1 MPTMILNKKDEYFI
15 SIAKQ
20 GIHSFMMLGVV
31 KDGQPQLL
39 ARVGKFGD
47 IDPDSSSKF
56 AMIKKAIT
64 TKVLSRIADEGL
76 SRKNGNIAVINYQAY
91 AINYEQVKE
100 FLGMIAEIEQR
111 QLKNPEIVK
120 EIQRKYGSSGIEEKA
135 IKCFVPVKE
144 DESFVKED
152 ESFVKFKL
160 KKLKECEFLTTEEIK
175 AKTSS
180 EIASGVQQ
188 IHLNNTCRTSSKNIV
203 EAILGFAT
211 DVSSYFF
218 IAPKHQSKLI
228 AGQPAKESFYIL
240 PLPPNCVN
248 VSKEQEAA
256 LKKIYKRLEEIP
268 KLNPESAET
277 RKKFDALKS
286 MYKDIAGENHLIAK
300 ALFGKILEH
309 EDKNQNSLFEKR
321 SPNFLSKLF
330 SLSSSTK
337 RMFYD
342 MENGLKKMMTSQ
354 EVNDV
359 IEKFKI
365 QKGNP
370 TEENPETEVRPSKPS

>member
-1 MPTMILNKKDEYFI
+1 MPTMTLNKKDEYFI
-15 SIAKQ
+15 SIAKK
-20 GIHSFMMLGVV
+20 GIHSFMMLGVI
-31 KDGQPQLL
+31 KDGQPKLL
-39 ARVGKFGD
+39 ARVGKTGD
-47 IDPDSSSKF
+47 INPDYSSRF
-56 AMIKKAIT
+56 AMIKKTIT
-64 TKVLSRIADEGL
+64 TKTLSRLADEGV
-76 SRKNGNIAVINYQAY
+76 SRRKGHIADINYQAY

-111 QLKNPEIVK
+111 QLKNQEIVN
-120 EIQRKYGSSGIEEKA
+120 GIRRIYDFMEMAE

-144 DESFVKED
+144 NGDIVEFN
-152 ESFVKFKL
+152 L

-175 AKTSS
+175 AKTSH
-180 EIASGVQQ
+180 EIASGVQY
-188 IHLNNTCRTSSKNIV
+188 IYLNNTCRTSSKNIV
-203 EAILGFAT
+203 EAILGFVT

-240 PLPPNCVN
+240 PLPPNCAN

-256 LKKIYKRLEEIP
+256 LKKTYKRLEEIP

-286 MYKDIAGENHLIAK
+286 MYKDISGENHLSAK

-337 RMFYD
+337 RMFED
-342 MENGLKKMMTSQ
+342 MEKGLKKMMTSQ

-359 IEKFKI
+359 IEKFKT
-365 QKGNP
+365 QKENSI
-370 TEENPETEVRPSKPS
+370 EENQETEASLNKFS

>member
-1 MPTMILNKKDEYFI
+1 MILNKKDEYFI

-20 GIHSFMMLGVV
+20 GMHSFMMLGVI

-39 ARVGKFGD
+39 ARVGKTDD
-47 IDPDSSSKF
+47 INHTSLRKNF
-56 AMIKKAIT
+56 FLGE
-64 TKVLSRIADEGL
+64 LSRLADEGIFRQEG
-76 SRKNGNIAVINYQAY
+76 SIAVINYQAY

-111 QLKNPEIVK
+111 QLKNQEIVNGI
-120 EIQRKYGSSGIEEKA
+120 ERKYGSNGMENKA
-135 IKCFVPVKE
+135 IGCFVPVKE
-144 DESFVKED
+144 NGDIVE
-152 ESFVKFKL
+152 FKL

-286 MYKDIAGENHLIAK
+286 MYKDIAGENHLSAK

-337 RMFYD
+337 RMFED
-342 MENGLKKMMTSQ
+342 MEKGLKKMMTSQ

-359 IEKFKI
+359 IEKFKT
-365 QKGNP
+365 QKENSI
-370 TEENPETEVRPSKPS
+370 EENQETEASLNKFRDR

>member
-1 MPTMILNKKDEYFI
+1 MPTMTLNKKDEYFV

-39 ARVGKFGD
+39 ARVGKTNN
-47 IDPDSSSKF
+47 IDPDSSSQF
-56 AMIKKAIT
+56 AMIKKEIIT
-64 TKVLSRIADEGL
+64 KTLSRIADEGL
-76 SRKNGNIAVINYQAY
+76 SRKNGNIADISYQAY

-120 EIQRKYGSSGIEEKA
+120 GIKRQYGSDGIEKEA
-135 IKCFVPVKE
+135 IKCFVPVEEGK
-144 DESFVKED
+144 
-152 ESFVKFKL
+152 SFVKFEL
-160 KKLKECEFLTTEEIK
+160 KKLKESEFLTTEEIK

-211 DVSSYFF
+211 DISSYFF

-286 MYKDIAGENHLIAK
+286 MYKDIAGENHLSAK

-337 RMFYD
+337 RMFDD

-365 QKGNP
+365 QKENP
-370 TEENPETEVRPSKPS
+370 TEENQETDVRLNKFS

>member
-1 MPTMILNKKDEYFI
+1 MPTMTLNKKDEYFL

-31 KDGQPQLL
+31 KDGQPKLL
-39 ARVGKFGD
+39 ARVAKNDD
-47 IDPDSSSKF
+47 INPTSLRKNVF
-56 AMIKKAIT
+56 LGE
-64 TKVLSRIADEGL
+64 LSRLADEGI
-76 SRKNGNIAVINYQAY
+76 SRDENHIADINYQAY

-111 QLKNPEIVK
+111 QLKNQEVIEGIK
-120 EIQRKYGSSGIEEKA
+120 RKYGSNGIENKA
-135 IKCFVPVKE
+135 IECFVPVKTNG
-144 DESFVKED
+144 DVVTFR
-152 ESFVKFKL
+152 L
-160 KKLKECEFLTTEEIK
+160 KKLKECEFLITGEIK
-175 AKTSS
+175 AKTNS

-203 EAILGFAT
+203 EAILGFVT

-240 PLPPNCVN
+240 PPPPNCAN
-248 VSKEQEAA
+248 VSKEQESV

-268 KLNPESAET
+268 KLNPESPET

-286 MYKDIAGENHLIAK
+286 MYKDIAGENHLSAK

-337 RMFYD
+337 RMFDD
-342 MENGLKKMMTSQ
+342 MEKGLKKMMTSQ
-354 EVNDV
+354 EVN
-359 IEKFKI
+359 EAYGKFKM
-365 QKGNP
+365 QEDNP
-370 TEENPETEVRPSKPS
+370 IEDNQETEIKPNNFR

>member
-1 MPTMILNKKDEYFI
+1 MPTITLNKKDEYFI

-20 GIHSFMMLGVV
+20 GMHSFMMLGVV
-31 KDGQPQLL
+31 KDGQPKLL
-39 ARVGKFGD
+39 ARVGKTSD
-47 IDPDSSSKF
+47 IDPDCSSQF
-56 AMIKKAIT
+56 AMTKKAIT
-64 TKVLSRIADEGL
+64 TKKLSRIADEGL
-76 SRKNGNIAVINYQAY
+76 SREKGSIADISYQAY

-111 QLKNPEIVK
+111 QIKNPEIVK
-120 EIQRKYGSSGIEEKA
+120 GIKRKYGSDGIEKKA

-144 DESFVKED
+144 NGDV
-152 ESFVKFKL
+152 VKFEL

-228 AGQPAKESFYIL
+228 AGQPKKESFYVL
-240 PLPPNCVN
+240 PPPPNCAN
-248 VSKEQEAA
+248 VSKEQEAV

-268 KLNPESAET
+268 KLNPESPET

-286 MYKDIAGENHLIAK
+286 MYKDIAGENHLSAK

-337 RMFYD
+337 RMFDD
-342 MENGLKKMMTSQ
+342 MENGLKKMMTYQ

-359 IEKFKI
+359 IEKFKT
-365 QKGNP
+365 QKENSI
-370 TEENPETEVRPSKPS
+370 EENQETEASLNKFRDRK

>member
-1 MPTMILNKKDEYFI
+1 MPTITLNKKDEYFI

-20 GIHSFMMLGVV
+20 GMHSFMMLGVI
-31 KDGQPQLL
+31 KDGQPKLL
-39 ARVGKFGD
+39 ARVGKTND
-47 IDPDSSSKF
+47 IDPDCSSQF
-56 AMIKKAIT
+56 AMTKKAIT
-64 TKVLSRIADEGL
+64 TKILSRIADEGL
-76 SRKNGNIAVINYQAY
+76 SRKKGSIADISYQAY

-111 QLKNPEIVK
+111 QIKNPEIVK
-120 EIQRKYGSSGIEEKA
+120 GIKRKYGSDGIEEKA

-144 DESFVKED
+144 NGDV
-152 ESFVKFKL
+152 VKFKL

-180 EIASGVQQ
+180 EIASGAQK

-228 AGQPAKESFYIL
+228 AGQPKKESFYVL
-240 PLPPNCVN
+240 PPPPNCAN
-248 VSKEQEAA
+248 VSKEQEAV

-268 KLNPESAET
+268 KLNPESPET

-286 MYKDIAGENHLIAK
+286 MYKDIAGENHLSAK

-337 RMFYD
+337 RMFDD

-359 IEKFKI
+359 IEKFKV

-370 TEENPETEVRPSKPS
+370 TQENPETEVRLSKPS

>member
-1 MPTMILNKKDEYFI
+1 MPTITLNKKDEYFI
-15 SIAKQ
+15 SIAYQ
-20 GIHSFMMLGVV
+20 EIHSFMMLGVV
-31 KDGQPQLL
+31 KDGQPKLL
-39 ARVGKFGD
+39 ARVGKIYD
-47 IDPDSSSKF
+47 INPTSLRKNAF
-56 AMIKKAIT
+56 LGK
-64 TKVLSRIADEGL
+64 LSRLADEGIF
-76 SRKNGNIAVINYQAY
+76 RREGNIAVINYQAY

-111 QLKNPEIVK
+111 QLKNQEIVNGIK
-120 EIQRKYGSSGIEEKA
+120 RKYGSDGIEKVA

-144 DESFVKED
+144 NGDIVE
-152 ESFVKFKL
+152 FKL
-160 KKLKECEFLTTEEIK
+160 EKLKECEFLTTEEIK

-180 EIASGVQQ
+180 EVASGVQQ

-286 MYKDIAGENHLIAK
+286 MYKDIAGENHLSAK

-337 RMFYD
+337 RMFED
-342 MENGLKKMMTSQ
+342 MEKGLKKMMTSQ

-359 IEKFKI
+359 IEKFKT
-365 QKGNP
+365 QKENSI
-370 TEENPETEVRPSKPS
+370 EENQETEASLNKFRDR

>member
-1 MPTMILNKKDEYFI
+1 MPTITLNKKDEYFI

-20 GIHSFMMLGVV
+20 GIHSSMMLGIV
-31 KDGQPQLL
+31 KDGQPKLL
-39 ARVGKFGD
+39 ARVGKTND
-47 IDPDSSSKF
+47 IDPDCSSQF

-64 TKVLSRIADEGL
+64 TKTLSRIADEGL
-76 SRKNGNIAVINYQAY
+76 SRKEGSIADISYQAY

-111 QLKNPEIVK
+111 QIKNPEIVK
-120 EIQRKYGSSGIEEKA
+120 GIQREYGSDGIEEEA
-135 IKCFVPVKE
+135 IECFVPVE
-144 DESFVKED
+144 EGESV
-152 ESFVKFKL
+152 VKFEL

-228 AGQPAKESFYIL
+228 AGEPQKESFYVL
-240 PLPPNCVN
+240 PPPPNCAKN
-248 VSKEQEAA
+248 VSKEQEEA

-286 MYKDIAGENHLIAK
+286 MYKDIAGENHLSAK

-321 SPNFLSKLF
+321 SPNFLSNLF

-337 RMFYD
+337 RMFDD

-365 QKGNP
+365 QKENP
-370 TEENPETEVRPSKPS
+370 TEENPETEARLSKPS

>member
-1 MPTMILNKKDEYFI
+1 MILNKKDEYFI
-15 SIAKQ
+15 SIAMQ
-20 GIHSFMMLGVV
+20 GNHSFMMLGVI

-39 ARVGKFGD
+39 ARVGKTDD
-47 IDPDSSSKF
+47 INPTSLRKNVF
-56 AMIKKAIT
+56 LGE
-64 TKVLSRIADEGL
+64 LSRLADEGI
-76 SRKNGNIAVINYQAY
+76 SRSEGSIAVINYQAY

-111 QLKNPEIVK
+111 QIKNPEIVK
-120 EIQRKYGSSGIEEKA
+120 GIQREYGSDGIEKEA
-135 IKCFVPVKE
+135 IICFVPVKE
-144 DESFVKED
+144 NGDIVEFEL
-152 ESFVKFKL
+152 EKL
-160 KKLKECEFLTTEEIK
+160 KNFEFLTTEEIK

-180 EIASGVQQ
+180 EIASGVQYLS
-188 IHLNNTCRTSSKNIV
+188 LNNTCRASSKNIV

-228 AGQPAKESFYIL
+228 AGQPKKESFYVL
-240 PLPPNCVN
+240 PPPPNCAN
-248 VSKEQEAA
+248 VSKEQEAV

-268 KLNPESAET
+268 KLNPESPET

-286 MYKDIAGENHLIAK
+286 MYKDIAGENHLSAK

-337 RMFYD
+337 RMFDD
-342 MENGLKKMMTSQ
+342 MEKGLKKMMTSQ
-354 EVNDV
+354 EVNEV
-359 IEKFKI
+359 FEKCKI
-365 QKGNP
+365 QKENP
-370 TEENPETEVRPSKPS
+370 IEENQEPEVRLNKFS

>member
-1 MPTMILNKKDEYFI
+1 MPTITLNKKDEYFI

-20 GIHSFMMLGVV
+20 GMHSFMMLGVI
-31 KDGQPQLL
+31 KDGQPKLL
-39 ARVGKFGD
+39 ARVGKTFD
-47 IDPDSSSKF
+47 IDPDCSSQF
-56 AMIKKAIT
+56 ATTKKAIT
-64 TKVLSRIADEGL
+64 TKILSRIADEGL
-76 SRKNGNIAVINYQAY
+76 SRKKGSIADISYQAY

-111 QLKNPEIVK
+111 QIKNPEIVK
-120 EIQRKYGSSGIEEKA
+120 GIKRKYGSDGIEKEA

-144 DESFVKED
+144 NGDV
-152 ESFVKFKL
+152 VKFKL

-180 EIASGVQQ
+180 EIASGAQK

-228 AGQPAKESFYIL
+228 AGQPKKESFYVL
-240 PLPPNCVN
+240 PPPPNCAN
-248 VSKEQEAA
+248 VSKEQEAV

-268 KLNPESAET
+268 KLNPESPET

-286 MYKDIAGENHLIAK
+286 MYKDIAGENHLSAK

-337 RMFYD
+337 RMFDD

-359 IEKFKI
+359 IEKFKV

-370 TEENPETEVRPSKPS
+370 TQENPETEVRLSKPS

>member
-1 MPTMILNKKDEYFI
+1 MPTIILNKKDEYFI

-31 KDGQPQLL
+31 KNGQPQLL
-39 ARVGKFGD
+39 ARVGKTND
-47 IDPDSSSKF
+47 IDPDVSSQF

-64 TKVLSRIADEGL
+64 TKTLSRIADEGL
-76 SRKNGNIAVINYQAY
+76 SRKKGSIADISYQAF

-111 QLKNPEIVK
+111 QLKNPEIAK
-120 EIQRKYGSSGIEEKA
+120 GIQREYGSDGIEEKA
-135 IKCFVPVKE
+135 IKCFVPVEEGK
-144 DESFVKED
+144 SV
-152 ESFVKFKL
+152 VKFEL

-175 AKTSS
+175 SKTSS
-180 EIASGVQQ
+180 EIVSGVQQ

-228 AGQPAKESFYIL
+228 VGKPQKESFYVL
-240 PLPPNCVN
+240 PPPPNCAN

-286 MYKDIAGENHLIAK
+286 MYKDIAGENHLSAK

-337 RMFYD
+337 RMFDD

-370 TEENPETEVRPSKPS
+370 TEENSETEVRLSKPS